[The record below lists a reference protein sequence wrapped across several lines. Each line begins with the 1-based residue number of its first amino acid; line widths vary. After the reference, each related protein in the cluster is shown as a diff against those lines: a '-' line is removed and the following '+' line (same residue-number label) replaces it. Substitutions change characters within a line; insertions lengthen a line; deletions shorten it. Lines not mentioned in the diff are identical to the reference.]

1 MQIQHSF
8 EQIAKT
14 LEALYPKRNH
24 IEHNELFN
32 QFDLKAE
39 ALFRDWSGLS
49 ILNTLK
55 IISDSSIRKNLEKSK
70 GLNLS
75 TPQNTP
81 FTLKMMSKDEMINGF
96 SKLNINYQYA
106 ETLFGLSLIAS
117 TEIGICFLGFLSDKE
132 LLFEDMK
139 KRFQKAKFEEQS
151 NHHIELV
158 KEYFENHCQ
167 TEKEITL
174 HLNGT
179 DFQRRVWQAFLQVPI
194 GSLLSYAQIGE
205 AIGSPL
211 ASRAVGTAV
220 GSNPISYIIPCHRVV
235 RSSGELGGYHWG
247 AGRKKAMLAWELT
260 RNYNK

>member
-1 MQIQHSF
+1 MQKHHSF
-8 EQIAKT
+8 EQIAET

-24 IEHNELFN
+24 IEQNELFN
-32 QFDLKAE
+32 QFELKTE

-70 GLNLS
+70 ELDLS
-75 TPQNTP
+75 TAHNTP
-81 FTLKMMSKDEMINGF
+81 FTLKMMSNDEMNNGF
-96 SKLNINYQYA
+96 SKLSINYQYA

-117 TEIGICFLGFLSDKE
+117 TETGICFLGFLSDKA

-139 KRFQKAKFEEQS
+139 KRFPKAKLEEQS
-151 NHHIELV
+151 NEHIELV
-158 KEYFENHCQ
+158 KEYFDHQCR
-167 TEKEITL
+167 TEKEIIL

-179 DFQRRVWQAFLQVPI
+179 DFQRRVWQAFLHVPI
-194 GSLLSYAQIGE
+194 GSLVSYVQISQ
-205 AIGSPL
+205 AIESPK

-220 GSNPISYIIPCHRVV
+220 GSNPISFIIPCHRVV

-260 RNYNK
+260 NAYK